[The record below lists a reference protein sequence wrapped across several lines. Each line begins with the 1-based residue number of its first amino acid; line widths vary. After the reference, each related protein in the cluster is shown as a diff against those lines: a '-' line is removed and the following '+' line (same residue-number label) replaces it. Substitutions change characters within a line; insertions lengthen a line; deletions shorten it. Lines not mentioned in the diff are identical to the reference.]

1 MWAIRRAFIM
11 KDETKIV
18 PYKTGKG
25 KNRFMFRLYVGKDD
39 KTGESIRIKKTG
51 FLTEQEA
58 LESLLALKLQVLKG
72 EYEPVKNKR
81 MLFSDLYSLWLKVY
95 KNTVKEST
103 YATTIRY
110 FNDHIL
116 KELGNVFVDKLT
128 VVKCQQAV
136 NTWFIE
142 APRTYKRFMRYA
154 SNVLDYGVD
163 IELIAKNP
171 MKKVIRPKP
180 PTNTAP
186 FTDFYSK
193 NELKTFL
200 DCAMNYNY
208 KSFMFFRLLAFS
220 GMRKGECLALKW
232 SDINFKNNTIN
243 ITKSVTTGLNNRLY
257 ISDGKTISS
266 IRLIDM
272 DTQTM
277 KYLKEWRTIQ
287 QRQMLQL
294 GYNFLDK
301 NNLIFANTN
310 NGITSVSKP
319 DQWNRAI
326 CNTYNLR
333 RIKIHGFRHTHASL
347 LFEAGRTIKEVSE
360 RLGHADTATTLNIYT
375 HVTKDKKGET
385 AEKFAEYV
393 GF

>member
-25 KNRFMFRLYVGKDD
+25 KQRFMFRLYVGKDD

-58 LESLLALKLQVLKG
+58 LESLLALKLQVIKG
-72 EYEPVKNKR
+72 EYKPVRSKNMQFK
-81 MLFSDLYSLWLKVY
+81 DLYAMWLKNY

-103 YATTIRY
+103 YVTTVRY

-116 KELGNVFVDKLT
+116 KQLGNVFLDKLT
-128 VVKCQQAV
+128 VLKCQQAV
-136 NTWFIE
+136 NEWFIE
-142 APRTYKRFMRYA
+142 APRTYKRFLRYA
-154 SNVLDYGVD
+154 SNVLNYGID
-163 IELIAKNP
+163 IEVIEKNP
-171 MKKVIRPKP
+171 MSKVIRPKTP
-180 PTNTAP
+180 KNINS
-186 FTDFYSK
+186 FHDFYSK
-193 NELKTFL
+193 DELKKFL
-200 DCAMNYNY
+200 ECAKSYNFKY
-208 KSFMFFRLLAFS
+208 FVFFRLLAFS

-375 HVTKDKKGET
+375 HVTKDKKEET
-385 AEKFAEYV
+385 AKKFAEYV